1 MRILRNLRPA
11 LATVLAAAMFTASMP
26 VGIVRA
32 EMVGTDHIID
42 RMDVEAR
49 RAEIAA
55 FLARDDMRERI
66 AALGVAPDE
75 AAMRVA
81 SLSDA
86 EVLQV
91 AQEMDN
97 LPAGQA
103 SGTSIVIILLLVII
117 LVLVI

>member
-1 MRILRNLRPA
+1 MRIQRNLRSA
-11 LATVLAAAMFTASMP
+11 LATVLAAAMFNAAMP
-26 VGIVRA
+26 AGIVRA
-32 EMVGTDHIID
+32 EMVRTDHVLE
-42 RMDVEAR
+42 RMDVDAR

-81 SLSDA
+81 GLSDA

-91 AQEMDN
+91 AQEIENM
-97 LPAGQA
+97 PAGHA
-103 SGTSIVIILLLVII
+103 TSTSIVLILLLVII
-117 LVLVI
+117 LVLII

>member
-1 MRILRNLRPA
+1 MRKLRKIQPV

-32 EMVGTDHIID
+32 EMVKTDRIIE
-42 RMDVEAR
+42 RMDADAR

-55 FLARDDMRERI
+55 LLARTDMRERV

-97 LPAGQA
+97 LPAGRA
-103 SGTSIVIILLLVII
+103 GSFSLVVILLLVII
-117 LVLVI
+117 LILLV

>member
-1 MRILRNLRPA
+1 MSKLRNMRSA
-11 LATVLAAAMFTASMP
+11 LATVLAAAMFTVSMP

-32 EMVGTDHIID
+32 EMVKTDRIIE
-42 RMDVEAR
+42 RMEVDAR

-55 FLARDDMRERI
+55 FVARADVRERI

-75 AAMRVA
+75 ASMRVA

-91 AQEMDN
+91 AQEIEN

-103 SGTSIVIILLLVII
+103 GGVSLVVILLLIIIVIL
-117 LVLVI
+117 LV